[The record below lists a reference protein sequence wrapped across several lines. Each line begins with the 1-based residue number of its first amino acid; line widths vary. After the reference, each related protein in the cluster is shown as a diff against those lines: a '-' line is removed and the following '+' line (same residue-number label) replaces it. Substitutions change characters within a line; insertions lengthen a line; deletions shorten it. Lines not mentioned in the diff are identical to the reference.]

1 MPNAI
6 FEVLEETMRSIKEV
20 EVSVTLVG
28 WLVKVA

>member
-6 FEVLEETMRSIKEV
+6 FEVLEETVRSIKV
-20 EVSVTLVG
+20 GKVTVTLVG